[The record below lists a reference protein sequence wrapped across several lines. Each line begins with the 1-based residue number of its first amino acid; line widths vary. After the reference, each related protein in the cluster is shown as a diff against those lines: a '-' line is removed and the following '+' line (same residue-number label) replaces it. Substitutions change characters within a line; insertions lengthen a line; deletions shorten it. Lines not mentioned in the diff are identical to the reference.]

1 MDILT
6 KINDLFKKYN
16 TYVFE
21 DGSFEYK
28 INVNGYFLIFG
39 TYDIDNNTF
48 DVEIEPTER
57 GLNQVNEND
66 LDWFLS
72 MTGKKYIT
80 TIPDL
85 LKFYIDFY
93 EDIMNHGF
101 IINRGMYFTTR
112 RYKMKLDKIKAI

>member
-72 MTGKKYIT
+72 MTSKKYIT

>member
-72 MTGKKYIT
+72 KTGKKYIT

-93 EDIMNHGF
+93 EDIMNHDF